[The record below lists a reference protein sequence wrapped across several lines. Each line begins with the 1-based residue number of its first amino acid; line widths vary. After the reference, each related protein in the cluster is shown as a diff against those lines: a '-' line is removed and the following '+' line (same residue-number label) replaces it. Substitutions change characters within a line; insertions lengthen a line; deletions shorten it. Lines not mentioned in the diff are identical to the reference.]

1 MKNANSL
8 LRRVLA
14 LALACMLLA
23 GCSSK
28 QQPGS
33 SEAASSGD
41 SHSSSTE
48 SSAPDSSA
56 DVSGP
61 DSSSGGNSSQ
71 SNSSSGKTTAGKGST
86 SAANKQHRNR
96 LDHEIPLEPRQQYV
110 LFCFKAVRLC
120 EELFGVE
127 NQNAFQREILF

>member
-71 SNSSSGKTTAGKGST
+71 SNSSSGKTTAGKG
-86 SAANKQHRNR
+86 ARRGKQTAQNR

>member
-48 SSAPDSSA
+48 SSAPDSS
-56 DVSGP
+56 
-61 DSSSGGNSSQ
+61 GGCLRPGQ
-71 SNSSSGKTTAGKGST
+71 LQRRQFLPV
-86 SAANKQHRNR
+86 KQ
-96 LDHEIPLEPRQQYV
+96 
-110 LFCFKAVRLC
+110 LFR
-120 EELFGVE
+120 
-127 NQNAFQREILF
+127 